1 MKKKNNNATYFNK
14 STSEKVVFGIM
25 FVVFFI
31 YAATLLYPLLWL
43 LINSIKHNLQYIRDL
58 SSIGLSLPRAP
69 FKWEFDNYLIA
80 LNGINYADTGYIG
93 MFFNSVW
100 YCLLSIGINMFVSAC
115 TGYIL
120 SKYKFKAR
128 NFIYATAIICMT
140 LPIFG
145 TGGAS
150 YTFYYKTGLY
160 DTPFFVMVTSLGA
173 FGSRFLMLYGFFK
186 SVSWEYAEAVFID
199 GGGDFTVFF
208 KIMLP
213 LAMPMIMALS
223 ITGFIQLWNTYETL
237 IIYMPSYP
245 TIAVGLYRIE
255 KDYTNDRP
263 VYYASMI
270 ISIIPVLCLFIAF
283 SDIIMN
289 NISIGGLKG

>member
-1 MKKKNNNATYFNK
+1 MKKKKSGATYFNK
-14 STSEKVVFGIM
+14 SKSEKTVFTIAFVI
-25 FVVFFI
+25 FVV
-31 YAATLLYPLLWL
+31 YAFTLLYPLIWL
-43 LINSIKHNLQYIRDL
+43 LTNSVKHNFQFVEDL
-58 SSIGLSLPRAP
+58 SKILSLPRAP
-69 FKWEFDNYLIA
+69 YGWHIE
-80 LNGINYADTGYIG
+80 NYATAFEKLNYNNTDFFG
-93 MFFNSVW
+93 MFFNSIW
-100 YCLLSIGINMFVSAC
+100 YCLVSIGINMFVSAC

-213 LAMPMIMALS
+213 LAMPIIMALS

-245 TIAVGLYRIE
+245 TIAVGLYEVRE
-255 KDYTNDRP
+255 SFTNDRP
-263 VYYASMI
+263 VYFSAMI
-270 ISIIPVLCLFIAF
+270 ISIIPVIALFIAF
-283 SDIIMN
+283 SDVIMN

>member
-1 MKKKNNNATYFNK
+1 MRKKKNSFYFNK
-14 STSEKVVFGIM
+14 SVGEKTVFLIA
-25 FVVFFI
+25 FIVFCV
-31 YAATLLYPLLWL
+31 YALTLLYPIIWL
-43 LINSIKHNLQYIRDL
+43 LVNSVKNPFFFNQQSELTKF
-58 SSIGLSLPRAP
+58 LSLPKAGM
-69 FKWEFDNYLIA
+69 WEFDNYVEA
-80 LNGINYADTGYIG
+80 FSAMSYLNTSYIG
-93 MFFNSVW
+93 MFFNSIW
-100 YCLLSIGINMFVSAC
+100 YCLLSMVTNMFVSCC
-115 TGYIL
+115 TGYVL

-150 YTFYYKTGLY
+150 YTFYYQTGMFN
-160 DTPFFVMVTSLGA
+160 TPFFVLFSNLGA

-208 KIMLP
+208 KIMIP

-223 ITGFIQLWNTYETL
+223 ITGFISLWNTYESLL
-237 IIYMPSYP
+237 IYLPSFP
-245 TIAVGLYRIE
+245 TIAVGLY
-255 KDYTNDRP
+255 KMADKFNYDVP
-263 VYYASMI
+263 VYYAAMI
-270 ISIIPVLCLFIAF
+270 ISIVPVLAVFIAF